1 MGVKQAAPEARQEVR
16 ITERDRALLGF
27 VAEHRL
33 VLATHARALMGTSLA
48 AAYSRLAQL
57 SKAGFLSRAT
67 VFDREPGCYQLTR
80 AGLAAIDSRL
90 PPPRLDL
97 RGYRHDVGVA
107 WLWLAAE
114 SGVFGEL
121 GAIVSERRMRS
132 EDGARHAEGTLDDR
146 PHAVRLGG
154 VGPGG
159 RPRLHY
165 PDLVLVDPSGHRI
178 AIELE
183 LSSKGR
189 ARREGILAG
198 YAADPRIDA
207 VLYLCAEDSVARG
220 IRLSAARVGIGP
232 LIHVQRVSW
241 KGPEPASGG
250 RAPAERRAARGSVGR
265 TARGS
270 GREDAEAAR

>member
-1 MGVKQAAPEARQEVR
+1 MR

-33 VLATHARALMGTSLA
+33 VLASHVRALLGTSLA

-57 SKAGFLSRAT
+57 ARAGFVSRAT

-80 AGLAAIDSRL
+80 SGLAAIDSRL

-107 WLWLAAE
+107 WLWLAAQ
-114 SGVFGEL
+114 SGAFGEPAAL
-121 GAIVSERRMRS
+121 VSERRMRS
-132 EDGARHAEGTLDDR
+132 EDGARHSEGTLDDR
-146 PHAVRLGG
+146 PHGVRLGG
-154 VGPGG
+154 VGAGG

-183 LSSKGR
+183 LSAKGR
-189 ARREGILAG
+189 ARREGLLAG

-207 VLYLCAEDSVARG
+207 VLYLCADDSVARG
-220 IRLSAARVGIGP
+220 IRSSAARVGVSP

-241 KGPEPASGG
+241 RGPEPATGG
-250 RAPAERRAARGSVGR
+250 RGPAERRAVRG
-265 TARGS
+265 TS
-270 GREDAEAAR
+270 GRRSADARRGDAEATR

>member
-1 MGVKQAAPEARQEVR
+1 VR

-33 VLATHARALMGTSLA
+33 VLATHAGAQMGTSLA
-48 AAYSRLAQL
+48 AAHGRLAAL
-57 SKAGFLSRAT
+57 AKAGLLCRAT

-80 AGLAAIDSRL
+80 AGLAVIDSRL

-97 RGYRHDVGVA
+97 RAYRHDVGVA
-107 WLWLAAE
+107 WLWLAAQR
-114 SGVFGEL
+114 GAFGDL
-121 GAIVSERRMRS
+121 GGIVSERRMRS
-132 EDGARHAEGTLDDR
+132 EDGARAAQGAPDER
-146 PHAVRLGG
+146 PHGVRLGG

-165 PDLVLVDPSGHRI
+165 PDLLLVDPSGRRI

-189 ARREGILAG
+189 SRREGILAG
-198 YAADPRIDA
+198 YAADARIDA

-220 IRLSAARVGIGP
+220 IRSSAARVGVGP
-232 LIHVQRVSW
+232 LIHVQRVRW
-241 KGPEPASGG
+241 NGPEPASGG
-250 RAPAERRAARGSVGR
+250 RAPAERRASRLPAGR
-265 TARGS
+265 P
-270 GREDAEAAR
+270 EAER

>member
-1 MGVKQAAPEARQEVR
+1 MR

-33 VLATHARALMGTSLA
+33 VLATHARALMATSLA
-48 AAYSRLAQL
+48 ATYSRLAQL

-80 AGLAAIDSRL
+80 AGLAAIDSTL

-97 RGYRHDVGVA
+97 RGYRHDIGLA
-107 WLWLAAE
+107 WLWLAAK
-114 SGVFGEL
+114 SGAFGDL
-121 GAIVSERRMRS
+121 SAIVAERRMRS
-132 EDGARHAEGTLDDR
+132 EDGARHSAGAHDDR
-146 PHAVRLGG
+146 PHGVRLGG

-165 PDLVLVDPSGHRI
+165 PDLVLLDSSGHRI

-198 YAADPRIDA
+198 YAADARIDA
-207 VLYLCAEDSVARG
+207 VLYLCADASVARG
-220 IRLSAARVGIGP
+220 IRSSAARVGISP
-232 LIHVQRVSW
+232 LIHVQRVRW
-241 KGPEPASGG
+241 RGPEPASGG
-250 RAPAERRAARGSVGR
+250 RAPAERQAARASTER
-265 TARGS
+265 EARGS
-270 GREDAEAAR
+270 GHGSGRGDAEAAR